1 MLLLHQLLIRSH
13 VFRCPNTIAQ
23 SATSPSRLGTL
34 MLFASPIQCLAQVDG
49 HVEGMRKVSFR
60 TSRNPPLVPLPD
72 AAITGEAEVPALKKA
87 TVGHFWLSVLI
98 QN

>member
-1 MLLLHQLLIRSH
+1 M
-13 VFRCPNTIAQ
+13 FRCCPNTFAH

-34 MLFASPIQCLAQVDG
+34 MFFASPIQCLAQVDG
-49 HVEGMRKVSFR
+49 HVERMKKVSFS
-60 TSRNPPLVPLPD
+60 TSRNSPLVPLPD

-87 TVGHFWLSVLI
+87 TVGHFWLSFLI